1 MVQLKVVLNE
11 FHSHVPWT
19 DLILLGS
26 DPDKIIGFFAYLFDC
41 FPSDKKS
48 RVSFQWFLNGFPTLS
63 EIPLHWLLPW
73 SSRCNSSHIRS
84 MTEFFRFLLWN
95 PLSGGYLRLLLLNPN
110 SRGFVRLLLY
120 RVLFL
125 TVPPNF
131 SVPKW
136 KTMGSQSEILFH
148 EILDVQKI
156 LVGWTT
162 FFFLALKFGRTS
174 QKTTLYFFSSYNL
187 FIWQRWL
194 MNMPT
199 KLTFDWP

>member
-1 MVQLKVVLNE
+1 MGPLRLWHCFLVIWLPVELSELPMVQLKVVLNE

-41 FPSDKKS
+41 FPTDKKS

-84 MTEFFRFLLWN
+84 MTEFFRVLLWT
-95 PLSGGYLRLLLLNPN
+95 PLWGGYLRLLLLNPN

-156 LVGWTT
+156 YMIFIQCINEIQGWD
-162 FFFLALKFGRTS
+162 K
-174 QKTTLYFFSSYNL
+174 
-187 FIWQRWL
+187 
-194 MNMPT
+194 
-199 KLTFDWP
+199 